1 MIKIKV
7 PATSANIGPGFDC
20 LGISLKLF
28 NEIKVK
34 EIDKGLVIK
43 GGEKKFRN
51 KFNLIYTSMIKC
63 FDIVRYKPKGI
74 EINLDPKIPISR
86 GLGSSASCIVS
97 GVMAANE
104 ISNSK
109 LSKEDILNIST
120 NIEGHPDN
128 ITPAIYGGLTVSILE
143 KNKVYFNKI
152 DIKKGLKFLAIIPD
166 FKLSTKESRNVLPEN
181 IKYSDGV
188 FNVGRVSL
196 LISSLVNGRFDLL
209 KLACKDKLHQ
219 NYRGKLI
226 SNYEKIIDYCDKSET
241 KGVYLSGAGPT
252 IMVIL
257 NSKNNI
263 FKNDI
268 VKFLNSLNMKCLV
281 KELEIDTKGA
291 KVS

>member
-28 NEIKVK
+28 NEIKVR

-51 KFNLIYTSMIKC
+51 KFNLIYTSMSKC
-63 FDIVRYKPKGI
+63 FDIVGYKPKGI
-74 EINLDPKIPISR
+74 EIDLDTKIPISR

-152 DIKKGLKFLAIIPD
+152 YIKKGLKFLAIVPD
-166 FKLSTKESRNVLPEN
+166 YKLSTKESRNVLPKN

-188 FNVGRVSL
+188 FNIGRVSL

-226 SNYEKIIDYCDKSET
+226 SNYEKIIDYCNKSET

-268 VKFLNSLNMKCLV
+268 VRFLNNLNMKCLV

-291 KVS
+291 IVS